1 MENFGL
7 CILYYMKVI
16 LYEYIKKNVWILN
29 KYSFV
34 EVVIKIII
42 VYVVYENVYKSII
55 INKYF
60 N

>member
-42 VYVVYENVYKSII
+42 VYIVYENVYKSII

>member
-1 MENFGL
+1 MN
-7 CILYYMKVI
+7 IL
-16 LYEYIKKNVWILN
+16 KKVWILN